1 MSDREWVLE
10 FVRKHSL
17 AVEATTR
24 ADGAPQAAVIGVA
37 ITDELELV
45 FDTLA
50 TSRKC
55 ANLRRDA
62 RIALVFGW
70 DLDEAC
76 TLQLEGV
83 ADEPGGDDRRRVQAV
98 YLESFPDGYER
109 ARDPAITYFRVRL
122 SWARMSDFRTDPP
135 TVTELALADGEAA

>member
-1 MSDREWVLE
+1 MR
-10 FVRKHSL
+10 RHSL

-55 ANLRRDA
+55 ENLRRDG
-62 RIALVFGW
+62 RIALAIGW

-83 ADEPGGDDRRRVQAV
+83 ADEPGGDERRRLQAV
-98 YLESFPDGYER
+98 YMDAFPDGYER

-122 SWARMSDFRTDPP
+122 GWARLSDFRTDPP
-135 TVTELALADGEAA
+135 TVTELALTDAEAA